1 MENDFFLNPPTPL
14 KYGKFHPFLFFTFDA
29 FPKDDSKDVKNT
41 VSNTN
46 METLADDEHALKE
59 DTEQKETVMNLF
71 TVLSEK
77 CEVCDKTLLKH
88 ETMMEHLVINHLD
101 RYVLEFMILSYKKLS
116 TSCFLM

>member
-1 MENDFFLNPPTPL
+1 
-14 KYGKFHPFLFFTFDA
+14 
-29 FPKDDSKDVKNT
+29 
-41 VSNTN
+41 

-101 RYVLEFMILSYKKLS
+101 RYVLEFMILSYKKLP
-116 TSCFLM
+116 TLNFLLSDVG